1 MKNIVLFIK
10 LQKLFL
16 SLLILLIILPFSALC
31 LYLPQ
36 VPYTQY
42 FFFIVLLCLKAIIF
56 NEVVLE
62 KRFTPI
68 VQSNLSR
75 ENGKPASSKVIFD
88 QVQFHIKARDYS
100 MLGTGLI
107 LLLMALLF
115 QKF

>member
-1 MKNIVLFIK
+1 MKNIVLFVK
-10 LQKLFL
+10 LQKIFL

-36 VPYTQY
+36 IPYTQY
-42 FFFIVLLCLKAIIF
+42 FFFIVLFCLKAIIF
-56 NEVVLE
+56 NEDVLE

-68 VQSNLSR
+68 VQKNLSR
-75 ENGKPASSKVIFD
+75 ENGKPASSKIIFH

-100 MLGTGLI
+100 MLGTAL
-107 LLLMALLF
+107 LVLLMALFF